1 MRTLRSVVA
10 CVRVAAMTALQYRAS
25 FVGEAVVTVF
35 WLAWTI
41 VPLFVLF
48 QFDDNI
54 AGWTRGEALLVVG
67 FFVTLSGILDAFVDP
82 NLSAVVQH
90 VRDGTLDFLL
100 LKPVDT
106 QLLVSVHKSAPAK
119 LPHVIAGVVLSGVT
133 AASLPLP
140 PGAGDIAAALLL
152 LVSGTSILHSLWTL
166 VVSLSFKFVRIDNLS
181 YLLRSIVDAGRW
193 PTAIYPQAVRFVLT
207 FVVPVGLMTTYP
219 ALALRGALSAAGM
232 ALALGVA
239 AGFALVARLSWKRAI
254 RGYASASS

>member
-1 MRTLRSVVA
+1 
-10 CVRVAAMTALQYRAS
+10 
-25 FVGEAVVTVF
+25 
-35 WLAWTI
+35 
-41 VPLFVLF
+41 
-48 QFDDNI
+48 
-54 AGWTRGEALLVVG
+54 
-67 FFVTLSGILDAFVDP
+67 
-82 NLSAVVQH
+82 
-90 VRDGTLDFLL
+90 
-100 LKPVDT
+100 
-106 QLLVSVHKSAPAK
+106 VHKSAPAK